1 MYPTAILPAKF
12 VEGNSRA
19 ARIWALVR
27 SIDHPDNGG
36 RGTGRVVISL
46 LEIASWL
53 RRSERS
59 ANRYIKAALGAK
71 FFHSVSR
78 RPDGLLVIRYVAL
91 KKVARSLE
99 LESIG
104 PIAEFPLE
112 EVDKSKVKATEAMAE
127 HLQKISFWQMK
138 KQWKKY
144 AAGAATAHDLLKNRL
159 SARMSGQVISRGQR
173 LLYLA
178 PHWRPFGVSQSAIA
192 DSLGCSERTVTRR
205 FSDTWRTE
213 HQLAPLTKAQT
224 ARQIFEDLP
233 KAELQAFCRY
243 GAEEEVANRL
253 VFLGKR
259 LFLVG
264 PNLYDTPTALRS
276 QRWRK
281 GEYLNVLQ
289 GKTNQKG
296 RAGTLCSMGL
306 SVLQEDDKMLRNC

>member
-1 MYPTAILPAKF
+1 M
-12 VEGNSRA
+12 
-19 ARIWALVR
+19 R
-27 SIDHPDNGG
+27 SLDHPDNGG
-36 RGTGRVVISL
+36 RGTGKVSITL

-78 RPDGLLVIRYVAL
+78 RGDGLLEIRYVAL
-91 KKVARSLE
+91 KKVARELQ

-112 EVDKSKVKATEAMAE
+112 EVSDAKVKAAEAMAE
-127 HLQKISFWQMK
+127 HLQQISFWLMK

-144 AAGAATAHDLLKNRL
+144 ATGAATAYALLTNHL
-159 SARMSGQVISRGQR
+159 SARMSGQVVARGQR
-173 LLYLA
+173 LLYLP

-192 DSLGCSERTVTRR
+192 ESLGCSARTVSRR
-205 FSDTWRTE
+205 FSDSWRLE
-213 HQLAPLTKAQT
+213 RQIAPLNKAQT

-243 GAEEEVANRL
+243 GADEDMVNRL

-259 LFLVG
+259 LFLTG
-264 PNLYDTPTALRS
+264 PNLYVTPTALRS
-276 QRWRK
+276 QRFRK
-281 GEYLNVLQ
+281 SEYLNGVLQ
-289 GKTNQKG
+289 ARKNRKG
-296 RAGTLCSMGL
+296 RAGTLCLGAL
-306 SVLQEDDKMLRNC
+306 SVLQEDDKLIKNC